1 MSPNKQQHEDPLTAR
16 LGREGRDERPAFD
29 EQLHERIVRA
39 VPHEG
44 LLPPKATPVSVTG
57 GPVRMAMAASLL
69 LAVLLSVI
77 ISATVGRAGRHTAGP
92 DQPMIAWL
100 EPAPTDDLGQLA
112 VVLAGAVGDV
122 TLAEEGQRLA
132 ADWSAAEEQTRT
144 AFDLFNRFAVQLV
157 LARDE

>member
-1 MSPNKQQHEDPLTAR
+1 MSPNKRQHEDPLTGR
-16 LGREGRDERPAFD
+16 LGREARGERPAFD

-39 VPHEG
+39 VRHEE
-44 LLPPKATPVSVTG
+44 LSPSTATPMTVTA

-77 ISATVGRAGRHTAGP
+77 ISATVGRDGRHTAGR

-100 EPAPTDDLGQLA
+100 GPAPTGDLGQLA

-122 TLAEEGQRLA
+122 TLVEEGQRLA
-132 ADWSAAEEQTRT
+132 ADWSAAEQQTRT
-144 AFDLFNRFAVQLV
+144 AFDLLTRFAVQIA